1 MSNVGQHAHRTRDI
15 RHPVIPADLP
25 QPSPALKLRACKVL
39 YCFVCHYL
47 VFSLL
52 MVTDPGNMRI
62 RVPNDTASLIAA
74 PEDASSTSDVEGSTS
89 PQQQADSA
97 SAAAIDGTQ
106 QACVRERKLSRR
118 LVECLESM

>member
-1 MSNVGQHAHRTRDI
+1 
-15 RHPVIPADLP
+15 
-25 QPSPALKLRACKVL
+25 
-39 YCFVCHYL
+39 
-47 VFSLL
+47 